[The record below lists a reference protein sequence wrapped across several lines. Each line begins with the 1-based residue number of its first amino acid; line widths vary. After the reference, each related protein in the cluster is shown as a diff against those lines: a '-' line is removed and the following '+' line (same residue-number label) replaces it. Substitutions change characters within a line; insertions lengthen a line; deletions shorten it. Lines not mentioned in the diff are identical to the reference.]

1 MKIFLI
7 TFFLIYS
14 IINLYVYECI
24 NRAFPLTAIYKLLII
39 LFMFIMIAGIYI
51 VHGEF
56 LKGDLLRLFAFICYY
71 YLGFIFLLFSGLIIY
86 DLISLVINFVNLK
99 ISHNYV
105 FIGILFI
112 TVVIFIYGYFE
123 ANNIR
128 IKHIKIKSNKVGRN
142 IKIAYIS
149 DMHLGILTLHQRVDK
164 VYKML
169 KKLKPHVI
177 IAGGDFVD
185 GQHNN
190 LEKYIISLESLEA
203 DYGKYAVLGNHEYY
217 AGKIYSERLIK
228 EAGFFLL
235 NNEGVA
241 IKDLNLAITGIEDI
255 INNPAKELTLL
266 KDSYNSEFFNIYVKH
281 RPVVNSKASDYFDLQ
296 LSGHTHNG
304 QIFPF
309 GLLVKIFFKY
319 IIPGGIGKGK
329 VGNFDYSF
337 ALSFFHGNN
346 TNPIMQLIVTIPAI
360 KSDFLKTK

>member
-14 IINLYVYECI
+14 MINLYVYECI

-128 IKHIKIKSNKVGRN
+128 IKHIKIKSNKVERN

-190 LEKYIISLESLEA
+190 LEKYIISLENLEA

-217 AGKIYSERLIK
+217 AGKDYSEGLIK
-228 EAGFFLL
+228 SAGFTLL
-235 NNEGVA
+235 NNSSVS
-241 IKDLNLAITGIEDI
+241 INDLNLTITGIEDI
-255 INNPAKELTLL
+255 VNDPSEELKLL
-266 KDSYNSEFFNIYVKH
+266 KRNYDSKSFIIYVKH
-281 RPVVNSKASDYFDLQ
+281 RPVINSEITNYFNLQ

-309 GLLVKIFFKY
+309 GLLVKMFFKY
-319 IIPGGIGKGK
+319 TSGLYKINEKASLYVSNGTLTWGPPIR
-329 VGNFDYSF
+329 VL
-337 ALSFFHGNN
+337 A
-346 TNPIMQLIVTIPAI
+346 NPEITFITIDRI
-360 KSDFLKTK
+360 NSY